1 MFRRIHRAGS
11 ILQFLRERAPHYGPL
26 ARDDLH
32 RFRDEIVKA
41 SVGASIAA
49 AAGLIFAC
57 FLSVAV
63 IVSAW
68 DGVHRTAVA
77 WAVCCGWG
85 VRALRFM
92 VCAKGHF
99 GSAAISAHGGS
110 ARARLYEPSRGG
122 GSTGVAV
129 SGHQGVTPVPAMSI
143 APMESASAAAA
154 VCAFARASSTCVSP
168 WTTAFSSVARSV

>member
-1 MFRRIHRAGS
+1 MSKFDRKLGRRIPLERSLDLPIRGLDMFRRVQRVKS

-32 RFRDEIVKA
+32 KFRDEIVKA
-41 SVGASIAA
+41 SVGASISA

-77 WAVCCGWG
+77 WAVCGGWG
-85 VRALRFM
+85 VLALGGLWYARRAIAGPPPFKLM
-92 VCAKGHF
+92 AT
-99 GSAAISAHGGS
+99 AI
-110 ARARLYEPSRGG
+110 ARDYTSLLAVVDRQEP
-122 GSTGVAV
+122 
-129 SGHQGVTPVPAMSI
+129 
-143 APMESASAAAA
+143 
-154 VCAFARASSTCVSP
+154 
-168 WTTAFSSVARSV
+168 

>member
-1 MFRRIHRAGS
+1 MLRAKNRTKVRPADPARKTTRFTNAGLNMFRRVHRVKS

-32 RFRDEIVKA
+32 KFRDEIVKA
-41 SVGASIAA
+41 SVGASVSA

-68 DGVHRTAVA
+68 DGLHRTAVA

-85 VRALRFM
+85 VLALGGLWYAR
-92 VCAKGHF
+92 K
-99 GSAAISAHGGS
+99 AISG
-110 ARARLYEPSRGG
+110 
-122 GSTGVAV
+122 
-129 SGHQGVTPVPAMSI
+129 PA
-143 APMESASAAAA
+143 PFQLTAAAL
-154 VCAFARASSTCVSP
+154 ARDYTGLLAL
-168 WTTAFSSVARSV
+168 ADLRER

>member
-1 MFRRIHRAGS
+1 MFRRVHRVKS

-32 RFRDEIVKA
+32 KFRDEIVKA
-41 SVGASIAA
+41 SVGASISA

-68 DGVHRTAVA
+68 DSPHRTAVA

-85 VRALRFM
+85 VLALSGLWYAR
-92 VCAKGHF
+92 K
-99 GSAAISAHGGS
+99 AISGPPPFQ
-110 ARARLYEPSRGG
+110 L
-122 GSTGVAV
+122 T
-129 SGHQGVTPVPAMSI
+129 
-143 APMESASAAAA
+143 AAALARDYTSLLA
-154 VCAFARASSTCVSP
+154 VADRQES
-168 WTTAFSSVARSV
+168 

>member
-1 MFRRIHRAGS
+1 MFRRVHEVRS

-32 RFRDEIVKA
+32 KFRDEIVKA
-41 SVGASIAA
+41 SVGASISA

-68 DGVHRTAVA
+68 DGLNRTAVA

-85 VRALRFM
+85 VLALVGLWYARR
-92 VCAKGHF
+92 
-99 GSAAISAHGGS
+99 AISGPPPFQ
-110 ARARLYEPSRGG
+110 L
-122 GSTGVAV
+122 
-129 SGHQGVTPVPAMSI
+129 M
-143 APMESASAAAA
+143 AAALTRDYRSLLA
-154 VCAFARASSTCVSP
+154 VADRQES
-168 WTTAFSSVARSV
+168 

>member
-1 MFRRIHRAGS
+1 MFRRVHEVKS
-11 ILQFLRERAPHYGPL
+11 IFEFLRERAPHYGPL

-32 RFRDEIVKA
+32 KFRDEIVKA
-41 SVGASIAA
+41 SVGASISA

-85 VRALRFM
+85 VLALGGLWYAR
-92 VCAKGHF
+92 K
-99 GSAAISAHGGS
+99 AISGPPPFKLMAGAL
-110 ARARLYEPSRGG
+110 ARDYASLLALADRQEP
-122 GSTGVAV
+122 
-129 SGHQGVTPVPAMSI
+129 
-143 APMESASAAAA
+143 
-154 VCAFARASSTCVSP
+154 
-168 WTTAFSSVARSV
+168 

>member
-1 MFRRIHRAGS
+1 MFRRVHRVKS

-32 RFRDEIVKA
+32 KFRDEIVKA
-41 SVGASIAA
+41 SVGASISA

-68 DGVHRTAVA
+68 NSPHRAAVA

-85 VRALRFM
+85 ILALGGLWYAR
-92 VCAKGHF
+92 K
-99 GSAAISAHGGS
+99 AISGPPPFP
-110 ARARLYEPSRGG
+110 L
-122 GSTGVAV
+122 
-129 SGHQGVTPVPAMSI
+129 M
-143 APMESASAAAA
+143 AAALARDYASLLA
-154 VCAFARASSTCVSP
+154 VADRQES
-168 WTTAFSSVARSV
+168 